1 MSLLKTALNTMTI
14 MPVAGKFDSK
24 PDPKTGEV
32 KLIEFFQTT
41 MLVPQVHV
49 LSPSAVGSMP
59 QEQIKAILFECAENG
74 QQVEIE
80 YSADGKDGKG
90 RPKYSIYSVK
100 PVPKKNPTGA

>member
-1 MSLLKTALNTMTI
+1 MLKTSLNTMVI

-24 PDPKTGEV
+24 PDPVTGEV

-49 LSPSAVGSMP
+49 LAPSAVGSMP
-59 QEQIKAILFECAENG
+59 QEQIKAVLYQCAENS
-74 QQVEIE
+74 QEVEIE

-100 PVPKKNPTGA
+100 PIPKKSL

>member
-1 MSLLKTALNTMTI
+1 MLKTALNTMTI

-24 PDPKTGEV
+24 PDPETGEV

-49 LSPSAVGSMP
+49 LAPSAVGSMP
-59 QEQIKAILFECAENG
+59 QEQIKAVLHQCAENA
-74 QQVEIE
+74 QEVEIE

-100 PVPKKNPTGA
+100 PLPKKTP